1 MRLCRSSILIITCFA
16 CVGFNPKASTAISNY
31 TPKIL
36 EIAQSSSSTDTVQP
50 TILRFGSK
58 GTDVQQLQ
66 TLLLELGYYNGVVD
80 GQYGETTLNAVSKFQ
95 TSKGL
100 SADGIA
106 GVKTREILQKAVN
119 EKKATPTPAPT
130 STPETSKKQKP
141 EQQGLLRWGLL
152 GIGALGIVGALLY
165 LIKTFGKR
173 KTVPFEPAAKE
184 METETEAYT
193 KLLNA
198 PLEEIDNTGEGY
210 SGIAV
215 IEGDRNFNGSTL
227 VDSQEPP
234 ISAKLLPAEAT
245 SRLAKVNIID
255 ELIKDLHSPDPALRR
270 KAIWDLGQQ
279 GDSRAIQPLVDLMI
293 DVDSQQRSLILS
305 TLAEIGSR
313 TLKPMNRALAISL
326 QDESPEVRQNAIRDL
341 TRVYDMM
348 AQISQMLCHAAEDS
362 DTQVQATARYALSQ
376 MNRIRT
382 LPEPEPE
389 NEQKD

>member
-16 CVGFNPKASTAISNY
+16 SVGFNPKPSTAIPNY
-31 TPKIL
+31 TPKIVEL
-36 EIAQSSSSTDTVQP
+36 AQSASSTDTVQP
-50 TILRFGSK
+50 TILRIGSK
-58 GTDVQQLQ
+58 GADVQQLQ
-66 TLLLELGYYNGVVD
+66 TLLKELGYYNTVVD
-80 GQYGETTLNAVSKFQ
+80 GQYGETTLTAVSKFQ
-95 TSKGL
+95 ISKGL
-100 SADGIA
+100 SADGVA

-119 EKKATPTPAPT
+119 QKKATPAPS

-141 EQQGLLRWGLL
+141 QQQGLLRWGLL
-152 GIGALGIVGALLY
+152 GIGAFGIVGALLY
-165 LIKTFGKR
+165 LVKNFGKR
-173 KTVPFEPAAKE
+173 KTVPFGLTAKE
-184 METETEAYT
+184 VDTETEVYT

-198 PLEEIDNTGEGY
+198 PLEEIENTSESY
-210 SGIAV
+210 SAIAA
-215 IEGDRNFNGSTL
+215 IEGDRTFN
-227 VDSQEPP
+227 DSQEAPT
-234 ISAKLLPAEAT
+234 SAKLLPPETT
-245 SRLAKVNIID
+245 SRLAKVSIVD
-255 ELIKDLHSPDPALRR
+255 ELIKDLRSPDPALRR

-279 GDSRAIQPLVDLMI
+279 GDSRAIQPLVELMI

-348 AQISQMLCHAAEDS
+348 AQISQMLCHATEDS
-362 DTQVQATARYALSQ
+362 DAQVQATARYALSQ

-382 LPEPEPE
+382 LPEREPE

>member
-1 MRLCRSSILIITCFA
+1 MRLCRSSSRIITCFA
-16 CVGFNPKASTAISNY
+16 CVGFNPKASTAIPNY
-31 TPKIL
+31 TPKIVEL
-36 EIAQSSSSTDTVQP
+36 AQSVSSTDTVQP
-50 TILRFGSK
+50 TILRIGSK
-58 GTDVQQLQ
+58 GADVQQLQ
-66 TLLLELGYYNGVVD
+66 TLLKELGYYNSVVD
-80 GQYGETTLNAVSKFQ
+80 GQYGETTLTAVSKFQ
-95 TSKGL
+95 ISKGL
-100 SADGIA
+100 SADGVA

-119 EKKATPTPAPT
+119 QKKATPAPS
-130 STPETSKKQKP
+130 STPETTKKQKP
-141 EQQGLLRWGLL
+141 QQQGLLRWGLL
-152 GIGALGIVGALLY
+152 GIGAFGIVGALLY
-165 LIKTFGKR
+165 LVKIFGKR
-173 KTVPFEPAAKE
+173 KTVPFGLTAKE
-184 METETEAYT
+184 ADTEIEVYT

-198 PLEEIDNTGEGY
+198 PLEEIENTSEGY
-210 SGIAV
+210 SAIAA
-215 IEGDRNFNGSTL
+215 IEGDRNFNGTTFI
-227 VDSQEPP
+227 DSQEAST
-234 ISAKLLPAEAT
+234 SAKLLPPETT
-245 SRLAKVNIID
+245 SRLAKVSIID
-255 ELIKDLHSPDPALRR
+255 ELIKDLRSPDPTLRR

-362 DTQVQATARYALSQ
+362 DAQVQATARYALSQ

-382 LPEPEPE
+382 LPEREPE

>member
-1 MRLCRSSILIITCFA
+1 
-16 CVGFNPKASTAISNY
+16 VGFNPKASTAIFNY
-31 TPKIL
+31 TPKTL
-36 EIAQSSSSTDTVQP
+36 ELAQSGSSTDTVQP
-50 TILRFGSK
+50 TVLRIGSK
-58 GTDVQQLQ
+58 GADVEQLQ
-66 TLLLELGYYNGVVD
+66 TLLKDLGYYNSVID
-80 GQYGETTLNAVSKFQ
+80 GQYGETTLTAVSKFQ
-95 TSKGL
+95 TFKGL
-100 SADGIA
+100 SADGVA

-119 EKKATPTPAPT
+119 EKKAASAPS

-141 EQQGLLRWGLL
+141 QQQGLLRWGLL
-152 GIGALGIVGALLY
+152 GIGVLGIVGALLY
-165 LIKTFGKR
+165 LVKTFGKR
-173 KTVPFEPAAKE
+173 KTVPFELTAKE
-184 METETEAYT
+184 METETQAYT
-193 KLLNA
+193 RLLNA
-198 PLEEIDNTGEGY
+198 PLEEENTGEGY

-215 IEGDRNFNGSTL
+215 IEGDRTFNGSTL
-227 VDSQEPP
+227 LDSQEVPA
-234 ISAKLLPAEAT
+234 SAKLLPPETT
-245 SRLAKVNIID
+245 SRLAKVSIVD
-255 ELIKDLHSPDPALRR
+255 ELIKDLRSHDPALRR

-362 DTQVQATARYALSQ
+362 DAQVQATARYALSQ

-382 LPEPEPE
+382 LPEREAE